1 MTRAV
6 PAFDELQ
13 IRLTPGRDGTYNVA
27 LSSAAGARATGAFAL
42 PFTDVELENFRLT
55 VDPRFGRVRGRSS
68 PQAERARE
76 FGDALFGA
84 LIADGAVR
92 DVYVAAA
99 HDAECAG
106 RGLRLTLY
114 ITAAPDLAGVP
125 WEFLYRR
132 PGFLA
137 QSVWT
142 PVVRYLDLDRPPAA
156 LSVEPPLRLLGM
168 VSQPSGDGWE
178 ALDVGHEREKLE
190 QALAPLVRDGYVT
203 LRWLPGATLR
213 DLQREVAVGEDFHVF
228 HFIGHGDFDERS
240 GQGSLVLEGAGG
252 SPRYVDG
259 ETLGT
264 VLCDRRTVRLA
275 VLNAC
280 EAAKASA
287 ADPLAGV
294 AAGLVQHDV
303 PAVVGMQFA
312 ISDQAAI
319 TFATE
324 LYSGIA
330 RALPIDV
337 AVTEGRRALASEGD
351 LEWATPVLFMRVPDG
366 RLFDVDL
373 SAVGPSAPPRAD
385 EPDDHGAAPPPGDDD
400 GAGGG
405 AYGTGVAE
413 SEDEVGSVTRAGGR
427 QRPGRRAMLSGAA
440 VAGVALA
447 VGIAAWIQSSHH
459 ATDPPA
465 GFRAGLTDALKPV
478 VHANRGLT
486 GAVLSLGADPSPGPA
501 LGAYYNAADAQA
513 SFDVDRRRLPR
524 PAGRD
529 VPLRHEARRM
539 SDYEDTYLRYV
550 VAFLTGRQTARHQR
564 EFGDV
569 SARLVR
575 SLDRL
580 DGLIPGAGESVGG
593 AARLKRWANA
603 NAHRV
608 PSAASGADLDAG
620 SPPATPIPGAE
631 PSQRAAPAPPEG
643 QFSGAQS
650 RTVAPGASVP
660 IAVAAADAK
669 GRRLRVRCDH
679 GSVTVSDAP
688 VRVTCTAFWRDGRTR
703 STAFT
708 VRPQRLSGAAT
719 TEKPPAAGPAGKDT
733 PRAGGT
739 ANDKPAAGKP
749 ATGAPPADT
758 TSTGTAPAGTTSTGT
773 APAGTTPSG
782 GGATGTDTGA
792 P

>member
-1 MTRAV
+1 M
-6 PAFDELQ
+6 
-13 IRLTPGRDGTYNVA
+13 
-27 LSSAAGARATGAFAL
+27 
-42 PFTDVELENFRLT
+42 
-55 VDPRFGRVRGRSS
+55 
-68 PQAERARE
+68 
-76 FGDALFGA
+76 
-84 LIADGAVR
+84 
-92 DVYVAAA
+92 
-99 HDAECAG
+99 
-106 RGLRLTLY
+106 
-114 ITAAPDLAGVP
+114 
-125 WEFLYRR
+125 
-132 PGFLA
+132 
-137 QSVWT
+137 
-142 PVVRYLDLDRPPAA
+142 
-156 LSVEPPLRLLGM
+156 
-168 VSQPSGDGWE
+168 
-178 ALDVGHEREKLE
+178 
-190 QALAPLVRDGYVT
+190 
-203 LRWLPGATLR
+203 
-213 DLQREVAVGEDFHVF
+213 
-228 HFIGHGDFDERS
+228 
-240 GQGSLVLEGAGG
+240 
-252 SPRYVDG
+252 
-259 ETLGT
+259 
-264 VLCDRRTVRLA
+264 
-275 VLNAC
+275 
-280 EAAKASA
+280 
-287 ADPLAGV
+287 
-294 AAGLVQHDV
+294 
-303 PAVVGMQFA
+303 
-312 ISDQAAI
+312 
-319 TFATE
+319 
-324 LYSGIA
+324 
-330 RALPIDV
+330 
-337 AVTEGRRALASEGD
+337 
-351 LEWATPVLFMRVPDG
+351 
-366 RLFDVDL
+366 
-373 SAVGPSAPPRAD
+373 
-385 EPDDHGAAPPPGDDD
+385 
-400 GAGGG
+400 
-405 AYGTGVAE
+405 
-413 SEDEVGSVTRAGGR
+413 TRAGGR

-529 VPLRHEARRM
+529 VPLRHEARRLAPGQERH
-539 SDYEDTYLRYV
+539 DVTQIRVLV
-550 VAFLTGRQTARHQR
+550 VAHP
-564 EFGDV
+564 
-569 SARLVR
+569 ARLVR